1 MPYDDAQSPIVYIYT
16 YIMNL
21 MCLLQKTPTTAT
33 TFLVTFGAF
42 TKCLDAPEVTF
53 KSSEASRHRWSL
65 RISQTCAHH
74 VWTMYANG
82 SFLALF
88 LIGSLHVWHLSHHI
102 LLKRTEVCIS
112 RWRSG
117 LRTLYPLGKAYR
129 SQHATS
135 ASFPGIV
142 DDMLDTHV
150 LYWGK
155 GRASCHPGLMFN
167 PTRKM
172 TWYMASSRMLGSLG
186 S

>member
-1 MPYDDAQSPIVYIYT
+1 MPSPKNTNHGHNVPRHFWGFYEVPW
-16 YIMNL
+16 
-21 MCLLQKTPTTAT
+21 C
-33 TFLVTFGAF
+33 
-42 TKCLDAPEVTF
+42 PEVTF